1 MADSR
6 AEAEK
11 VQDKPG
17 NLVVSESMEM
27 TKE

>member
-1 MADSR
+1 MIDSR

-17 NLVVSESMEM
+17 NLVVPKS
-27 TKE
+27 KETIKE